1 MADGAGDILLIRR
14 EAVDRPARRRISLD
28 EILRWQAA
36 GLVEADARFE
46 LIDGEIINMPAEG
59 EPHLN
64 YKIELNRF
72 FVRALADT
80 RRLTPDG
87 TLMLSRF
94 DAPEPDLY
102 VFEGGAPT
110 HPIDVAR
117 LHLVVEIADT
127 SLAHD
132 LIDKAPLYA
141 GYGLSEY
148 WVVDVN
154 ARKTFVFRHPRAGRY
169 PEPDEPSF
177 SDVLRPASLPEIELR
192 IDDLPYVGLG

>member
-1 MADGAGDILLIRR
+1 MAEGAGDFLLIRR
-14 EAVDRPARRRISLD
+14 EMVERPSRRRVSID
-28 EILRWQAA
+28 DIFRGQHA
-36 GLVEADARFE
+36 GLVDPDARFE

-72 FVRALADT
+72 FIRTLGET

-110 HPIDVAR
+110 HPMDVSR

-141 GYGLSEY
+141 GYGVEEY

-154 ARKTFVFRHPRAGRY
+154 ARRTFVFRSPRAGRY
-169 PEPDEPSF
+169 PAPKEPSF
-177 SDVLRPASLPEIELR
+177 SDVLRPLRLPEIALR